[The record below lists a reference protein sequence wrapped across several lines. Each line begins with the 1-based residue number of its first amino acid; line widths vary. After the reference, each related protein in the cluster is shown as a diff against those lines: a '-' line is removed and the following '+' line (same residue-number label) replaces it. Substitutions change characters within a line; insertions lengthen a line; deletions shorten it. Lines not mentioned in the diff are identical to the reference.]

1 MATPLVIGWQ
11 ATVSGLVNFPQLN
24 GATVRLLANN
34 GDRWRVRLGDDTYN
48 IRPANLT
55 GVDPEPEA
63 RELLRDAGRPQT
75 EAYVQWQ
82 IRRMAGQR
90 GATNPEPATEQV
102 ARRPRKNNGAV
113 VTGLTE
119 KTPEVSDVA
128 RVFGAQETITPLKDS
143 TW

>member
-82 IRRMAGQR
+82 IRRMAVMLLH
-90 GATNPEPATEQV
+90 AMMEAAPWEV
-102 ARRPRKNNGAV
+102 ALP
-113 VTGLTE
+113 
-119 KTPEVSDVA
+119 
-128 RVFGAQETITPLKDS
+128 KDHWHRS
-143 TW
+143 